1 MTSLSEQQLNDVLEH
16 LKEKL
21 EVKVKTKRDEG
32 YLAVRVELYLDGE
45 VIAADEDSAR
55 VDY

>member
-1 MTSLSEQQLNDVLEH
+1 MTTLPEH
-16 LKEKL
+16 QLKEILDYLKDKI
-21 EVKVKTKRDEG
+21 EVKVKTRRSEG
-32 YLAVRVELYLDGE
+32 YLEVKVELYLGGE